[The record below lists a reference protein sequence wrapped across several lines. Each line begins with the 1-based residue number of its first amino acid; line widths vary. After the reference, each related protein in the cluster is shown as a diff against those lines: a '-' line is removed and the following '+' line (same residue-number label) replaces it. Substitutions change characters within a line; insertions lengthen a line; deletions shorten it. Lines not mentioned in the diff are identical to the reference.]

1 MTDTDETPAQR
12 SNARKATRENAAGAT
27 ENRRTAGFTRRNV
40 IRATAG
46 AVGAAALTASAGAN
60 GEATCDVMATCN
72 AADGSVS
79 LVDARTHDH
88 IRTVSVYPD
97 EDEEDALEDA
107 TVDQFEPEVLNAW
120 GRENYIEHVNVS
132 PDGRTL
138 YAARGHVGDV
148 VAIDVES
155 GEKIWETELD
165 GVRAD
170 HQKLS
175 PDGRYL
181 FTSDIVVDQV
191 DKIDAETGEIVAEG
205 IVRQQPHGNHYH
217 HLPAFDDEAVLVN
230 GSLGNMVVPDS
241 ETGDPAPHRLTF
253 LDPDT
258 METLRTAEF
267 EEGVRPFAITHDG
280 RKAYVQV
287 SYFHGFHEYDI
298 DEDRVT
304 RTKELP
310 KTEHVPEDED
320 DYPLQSAHHGID
332 ISGDGEYICAAG
344 TTSWYVAIVRRSDF
358 ELVDTIE
365 VGEHPY
371 WVRTAP
377 DGEHAF
383 VPVRGD
389 DEVAVINYEAAKE
402 VGRVSVGSQPHVTE
416 YGAIPRDIL

>member
-12 SNARKATRENAAGAT
+12 RNALETTRGDAEGTT
-27 ENRRTAGFTRRNV
+27 EKRRSTGVTRRSV
-40 IRATAG
+40 VRVTAG
-46 AVGAAALTASAGAN
+46 AVGAAGLTASAGAD
-60 GEATCDVMATCN
+60 GATCDVMATCN

-97 EDEEDALEDA
+97 EDAADALEDA
-107 TVDQFEPEVLNAW
+107 TVDQVEPEIMNAW

-148 VAIDVES
+148 VAVDVET
-155 GEKIWETELD
+155 GEKRWETELV
-165 GVRAD
+165 GPRAD
-170 HQKLS
+170 HQKLG

-181 FTSDIVVDQV
+181 YTADIVVDLV
-191 DKIDAETGEIVAEG
+191 HRIDAETGEIVASG
-205 IVRQQPHGNHYH
+205 DVHQQPHGLHYH
-217 HLPAFDDEAVLVN
+217 HLPAFDDREVLIN
-230 GSLGNMVVPDS
+230 GSLGNMVLPDH

-253 LDPDT
+253 LDPDS

-267 EEGVRPFAITHDG
+267 EEGIRPFAITHDG
-280 RKAYVQV
+280 RTAYVQL
-287 SYFHGFHEYDI
+287 SYLHGFHEYDVDA
-298 DEDRVT
+298 DEIT
-304 RTKELP
+304 RTMELP
-310 KTEHVPEDED
+310 ETKQVPDDEG

-332 ISGDGEYICAAG
+332 ISGDGEYICVAG

-383 VPVRGD
+383 VPVRGE
-389 DEVAVINYEAAKE
+389 DEVAVINYEAARE
-402 VGRVSVGSQPHVTE
+402 VGRASVGSQPHVTE
-416 YGAIPRDIL
+416 YGAIPREIL

>member
-1 MTDTDETPAQR
+1 MTDTNETPAQR
-12 SNARKATRENAAGAT
+12 RNARKVTQESIEETT
-27 ENRRTAGFTRRNV
+27 EQRWTARFTRRNV

-46 AVGAAALTASAGAN
+46 AVGAAGLTASAGAD
-60 GEATCDVMATCN
+60 GTATRDVMATCN

-97 EDEEDALEDA
+97 DDEKDALEDA
-107 TVDQFEPEVLNAW
+107 TVDQVEPEIMNAW
-120 GRENYIEHVNVS
+120 GRQNYIEHVNVS

-138 YAARGHVGDV
+138 YAARGHVGDI
-148 VAIDVES
+148 VAVDVET
-155 GEKIWETELD
+155 GEKIWETELV

-170 HQKLS
+170 HQKLG
-175 PDGRYL
+175 PEGRYL
-181 FTSDIVVDQV
+181 YTADIVVDLV
-191 DKIDAETGEIVAEG
+191 HKIDAETGEIVASG
-205 IVRQQPHGNHYH
+205 DVHQQPHGLHYH
-217 HLPAFDDEAVLVN
+217 HLPAFDREVLVN
-230 GSLGNMVVPDS
+230 GSLGNMVVPDH
-241 ETGDPAPHRLTF
+241 ETGDPSAHRLTF
-253 LDPDT
+253 LNPAT

-298 DEDRVT
+298 DADEII
-304 RTKELP
+304 RTIELP
-310 KTEHVPEDED
+310 KTEHVPDDEG

-332 ISGDGEYICAAG
+332 ISGDGEYICVAG

-383 VPVRGD
+383 VPVRGE

-402 VGRVSVGSQPHVTE
+402 VGRASVGSQPHVTE